1 MIVIQ
6 NKLIEAN
13 ARVSVLEENHGSTN
27 AKFNSAESQSSKLTV
42 RVLINSHDVKW
53 LTRVQNEL
61 TSAKLR
67 FQTAES
73 KVIEMEQMLAEA
85 RAIKNKTEHQAEE
98 LDRQLRASKQE
109 VSKVEL
115 IVESREARILEL
127 EEEMKMVRT
136 MTITIA
142 N

>member
-1 MIVIQ
+1 
-6 NKLIEAN
+6 
-13 ARVSVLEENHGSTN
+13 
-27 AKFNSAESQSSKLTV
+27 
-42 RVLINSHDVKW
+42 
-53 LTRVQNEL
+53 VQNEL

-85 RAIKNKTEHQAEE
+85 RAIKNKAEHQAEE

-127 EEEMKMVRT
+127 EEEMKMVRK
-136 MTITIA
+136 MTITVA